1 MTDSISAEERSLISG
16 IRQII
21 HGARIKSVRA
31 VNSAMVEAYWQV
43 GKLIVTAQGGNERA
57 AYGDTLL
64 HRISAS
70 LTAELGK
77 GFTTTNLR
85 YMRQFYLTFPNYH
98 TLCDNLNWSH
108 IRILVKVKNSQAR
121 EFYAEEAS
129 HGNWSVRQLERQI
142 YTQAYERLLSTQRTE
157 AQLNNVAK
165 RNLPAKAE
173 KFDPLHLVHDPFVL
187 EFLNLPEDSSLHES
201 ELEDAILTHM
211 EDFLLELGRGFAFV
225 GRQKRFTLD
234 GDHFYPDLVFYN
246 IRAHCYVIIDLKMGK
261 ASYQDVGQM
270 QLYVSYFNKEVCG
283 EGDNPT
289 VGIILCA
296 EKNDTVIE
304 YTLGD
309 RMDISVFASKYK
321 CIIPTEDELRR
332 EIEQTRE
339 NFRQLNQNNDGEVS
353 V

>member
-1 MTDSISAEERSLISG
+1 MIDAISAEENSLISD

-21 HGARIKSVRA
+21 HGARIQSVRA

-43 GKLIVTAQGGNERA
+43 GRLIVAAQGGNERA
-57 AYGDTLL
+57 AYGDNML
-64 HRISAS
+64 HRISAT

-85 YMRQFYLTFPNYH
+85 YMRQFYLTFRNYH
-98 TLCDNLNWSH
+98 TLCDKLSWSH
-108 IRILVKVKNSQAR
+108 IRLLIKVKNQKAR
-121 EFYAEEAS
+121 EYYAEEAS
-129 HGNWSVRQLERQI
+129 RGNWSVRQLERQI
-142 YTQAYERLLSTQRTE
+142 YTQSYERLLSTQRTE
-157 AQLNNVAK
+157 VESTDNIK
-165 RNLPAKAE
+165 RNLPTKPE
-173 KFDPLHLVHDPFVL
+173 QFDPLRLVHDPFVL
-187 EFLNLPEDSSLHES
+187 EFLELPEDSALQES
-201 ELEDAILTHM
+201 ELENAILTHI

-270 QLYVSYFNKEVCG
+270 QLYVSYFNREVCE

-309 RMDISVFASKYK
+309 RTDVGVFASKYK
-321 CIIPTEDELRR
+321 CFIPTEEELRR

-339 NFRQLNQNNDGEVS
+339 NFRRLNQANDDRIQV
-353 V
+353 

>member
-1 MTDSISAEERSLISG
+1 MIDSISAEEHSLISG

-21 HGARIKSVRA
+21 QGARIQSVRA
-31 VNSAMVEAYWQV
+31 VNSAMVDAYWQI
-43 GKLIVTAQGGNERA
+43 GRLIVTAQGGNERA
-57 AYGDTLL
+57 AYGDNMLQ
-64 HRISAS
+64 RISAI
-70 LTAELGK
+70 LTVELGK

-85 YMRQFYLTFPNYH
+85 YMRQFYLTFQNYH
-98 TLCDNLNWSH
+98 TLCDNLSWSH
-108 IRILVKVKNSQAR
+108 IRLLLKVKNKKAQ

-129 HGNWSVRQLERQI
+129 RGNWSVRQLERQI
-142 YTQAYERLLSTQRTE
+142 YTQSYERLLSTQRADAGVE
-157 AQLNNVAK
+157 NNIK

-173 KFDPLHLVHDPFVL
+173 KFDPLRLVHDPFVL
-187 EFLNLPEDSSLHES
+187 EFLDLPENSAIQEND
-201 ELEDAILTHM
+201 LEDAILTHI

-246 IRAHCYVIIDLKMGK
+246 IRARCYVIIDLKMGK

-270 QLYVSYFNKEVCG
+270 QLYVSYFNKEVC
-283 EGDNPT
+283 EDGDNPT

-309 RMDISVFASKYK
+309 RTDIGIFASKYK
-321 CIIPTEDELRR
+321 CFIPTEEELRR

-339 NFRQLNQNNDGEVS
+339 SFRLLNNTKDDRI
-353 V
+353 